1 MSWKRPL
8 WPATPSHS
16 LHLHTFEYRYDSF
29 FFFFFVS
36 TRMKGEA
43 ETRASCRCFRLVSG
57 CSILKKFLKRLLAE
71 LRADFFLPTFQS
83 PWFLTPIRIVFGGI
97 SRGCVWFYP
106 IGSDSS
112 IIDEFIP
119 SPPLSSEMVYTQPWN
134 RWRVK
139 VNVFRKSGPNG
150 GNFESGGHNGLFR
163 IVWNMCYLHFSWMY
177 FLFIR
182 GMEN

>member
-29 FFFFFVS
+29 FFFFFCIHAYERRSGNACFLPVLP
-36 TRMKGEA
+36 TG
-43 ETRASCRCFRLVSG
+43 FRLFDIKKVSETPPRG
-57 CSILKKFLKRLLAE
+57 ITRG
-71 LRADFFLPTFQS
+71 FFLPTFQS

-119 SPPLSSEMVYTQPWN
+119 SPPLSRRRWYTHS
-134 RWRVK
+134 REID
-139 VNVFRKSGPNG
+139 G
-150 GNFESGGHNGLFR
+150 ESK
-163 IVWNMCYLHFSWMY
+163 
-177 FLFIR
+177 
-182 GMEN
+182 

>member
-1 MSWKRPL
+1 MEVERVPCGPQPL
-8 WPATPSHS
+8 HIRSICTLSNIDTIPS
-16 LHLHTFEYRYDSF
+16 

-83 PWFLTPIRIVFGGI
+83 PWFLTPIRIVFRGI

-119 SPPLSSEMVYTQPWN
+119 SPSLSRRRWYTHS
-134 RWRVK
+134 REID
-139 VNVFRKSGPNG
+139 G
-150 GNFESGGHNGLFR
+150 ESK
-163 IVWNMCYLHFSWMY
+163 
-177 FLFIR
+177 
-182 GMEN
+182 

>member
-29 FFFFFVS
+29 FFFFFCIHAYERRSGNACFLPVLP
-36 TRMKGEA
+36 TG
-43 ETRASCRCFRLVSG
+43 FRLFDIKKVSETPPRG
-57 CSILKKFLKRLLAE
+57 ITRG
-71 LRADFFLPTFQS
+71 FFLPTFQS
-83 PWFLTPIRIVFGGI
+83 PWFLTPIRIVFRGI

-119 SPPLSSEMVYTQPWN
+119 SPPSLVGDGIHTAVKSMESQSKRVSKVRTKRRKFRKRRTQWFVQDRVKYVLSSFLLD
-134 RWRVK
+134 
-139 VNVFRKSGPNG
+139 VFS
-150 GNFESGGHNGLFR
+150 F
-163 IVWNMCYLHFSWMY
+163 Y
-177 FLFIR
+177 
-182 GMEN
+182 

>member
-29 FFFFFVS
+29 FFFFCIHAYERRSGNACFLPVLP
-36 TRMKGEA
+36 TG
-43 ETRASCRCFRLVSG
+43 FRLFDIKKVSETPPRG
-57 CSILKKFLKRLLAE
+57 ITRG
-71 LRADFFLPTFQS
+71 FFLPTFQS
-83 PWFLTPIRIVFGGI
+83 PWFLTPIRIVFRGI

-119 SPPLSSEMVYTQPWN
+119 SPPSLVGDGIHTAVKSMESQSKRVSKVRTKRRKFRKRRTQWFVQDRVKYVLSSFLLD
-134 RWRVK
+134 
-139 VNVFRKSGPNG
+139 VFS
-150 GNFESGGHNGLFR
+150 F
-163 IVWNMCYLHFSWMY
+163 Y
-177 FLFIR
+177 
-182 GMEN
+182 

>member
-29 FFFFFVS
+29 FFFFFCIHAYERRSGNACFLPVLP
-36 TRMKGEA
+36 TG
-43 ETRASCRCFRLVSG
+43 FRLFDIKKVSETPPRG
-57 CSILKKFLKRLLAE
+57 ITRG
-71 LRADFFLPTFQS
+71 FFLPTFQS

>member
-29 FFFFFVS
+29 FFFFCIHAYERRSGNACFLPVLP
-36 TRMKGEA
+36 TG
-43 ETRASCRCFRLVSG
+43 FRLFDIKKVSETPPRG
-57 CSILKKFLKRLLAE
+57 ITRG
-71 LRADFFLPTFQS
+71 FFLPTFQS
-83 PWFLTPIRIVFGGI
+83 PWFLTPIRIVFRGI

-119 SPPLSSEMVYTQPWN
+119 SPSLSRRRWYTHS
-134 RWRVK
+134 REID
-139 VNVFRKSGPNG
+139 G
-150 GNFESGGHNGLFR
+150 ESK
-163 IVWNMCYLHFSWMY
+163 
-177 FLFIR
+177 
-182 GMEN
+182 

>member
-29 FFFFFVS
+29 FFFFCIHAYERRSGNACFLPVLP
-36 TRMKGEA
+36 TG
-43 ETRASCRCFRLVSG
+43 FRLFDIKKVSETPPRG
-57 CSILKKFLKRLLAE
+57 ITRG
-71 LRADFFLPTFQS
+71 FFLPTFQS

-97 SRGCVWFYP
+97 SRVWFYP

-119 SPPLSSEMVYTQPWN
+119 SPSPSRRRWYTHS
-134 RWRVK
+134 REID
-139 VNVFRKSGPNG
+139 G
-150 GNFESGGHNGLFR
+150 ESK
-163 IVWNMCYLHFSWMY
+163 
-177 FLFIR
+177 
-182 GMEN
+182 

>member
-29 FFFFFVS
+29 FFFFCIHAYERRSGNACFLPVLP
-36 TRMKGEA
+36 TG
-43 ETRASCRCFRLVSG
+43 FRLFDIKKVSETPPRG
-57 CSILKKFLKRLLAE
+57 ITRG
-71 LRADFFLPTFQS
+71 FFLPTFQS

-119 SPPLSSEMVYTQPWN
+119 SPPLVGDGIHTAVKSMESQSKRVSKVRTKRRKFRKRRTQWFVQD
-134 RWRVK
+134 RVK
-139 VNVFRKSGPNG
+139 YVLSSFLLDVFS
-150 GNFESGGHNGLFR
+150 F
-163 IVWNMCYLHFSWMY
+163 Y
-177 FLFIR
+177 
-182 GMEN
+182 

>member
-29 FFFFFVS
+29 FFFFCIHAYERRSGNACFLPVLPTGFRLFDIKKVS
-36 TRMKGEA
+36 ETPPRGITRGFFFTNFPIPLIFNA
-43 ETRASCRCFRLVSG
+43 NSNCFRRDFTWLCLVLSDWFRF
-57 CSILKKFLKRLLAE
+57 IDYRWVYP
-71 LRADFFLPTFQS
+71 LP
-83 PWFLTPIRIVFGGI
+83 L
-97 SRGCVWFYP
+97 
-106 IGSDSS
+106 
-112 IIDEFIP
+112 
-119 SPPLSSEMVYTQPWN
+119 PLSSEMVYTQPWN

>member
-29 FFFFFVS
+29 FFFFFCIHAYERRSGNACFLPVLP
-36 TRMKGEA
+36 TG
-43 ETRASCRCFRLVSG
+43 FRLFDIKKVSETPPRG
-57 CSILKKFLKRLLAE
+57 ITRG
-71 LRADFFLPTFQS
+71 FFLPTFQS
-83 PWFLTPIRIVFGGI
+83 PWFLTPIRIVFRGI

-119 SPPLSSEMVYTQPWN
+119 SLLSRRRWYTHS
-134 RWRVK
+134 REID
-139 VNVFRKSGPNG
+139 G
-150 GNFESGGHNGLFR
+150 ESK
-163 IVWNMCYLHFSWMY
+163 
-177 FLFIR
+177 
-182 GMEN
+182 

>member
-1 MSWKRPL
+1 MSWTRPL

-119 SPPLSSEMVYTQPWN
+119 SPLSRRRWYTHS
-134 RWRVK
+134 REID
-139 VNVFRKSGPNG
+139 G
-150 GNFESGGHNGLFR
+150 ESK
-163 IVWNMCYLHFSWMY
+163 
-177 FLFIR
+177 
-182 GMEN
+182 

>member
-29 FFFFFVS
+29 FFFFFCIHAYERRSGNACFLPVLP
-36 TRMKGEA
+36 TG
-43 ETRASCRCFRLVSG
+43 FRLFDIKKVSETPPRG
-57 CSILKKFLKRLLAE
+57 ITRG
-71 LRADFFLPTFQS
+71 FFLPTFQS
-83 PWFLTPIRIVFGGI
+83 PWFLTPIRIVFRGI

-119 SPPLSSEMVYTQPWN
+119 SPSLSRRRWYTHS
-134 RWRVK
+134 REID
-139 VNVFRKSGPNG
+139 G
-150 GNFESGGHNGLFR
+150 ESK
-163 IVWNMCYLHFSWMY
+163 
-177 FLFIR
+177 
-182 GMEN
+182 

>member
-1 MSWKRPL
+1 MEASPVARNPF
-8 WPATPSHS
+8 
-16 LHLHTFEYRYDSF
+16 TFAPFAHFRISIRF
-29 FFFFFVS
+29 LLFFFFFVS

-83 PWFLTPIRIVFGGI
+83 PWFLTPIRIVFRGI

-119 SPPLSSEMVYTQPWN
+119 SPSLSRRRWYTHS
-134 RWRVK
+134 REID
-139 VNVFRKSGPNG
+139 G
-150 GNFESGGHNGLFR
+150 ESK
-163 IVWNMCYLHFSWMY
+163 
-177 FLFIR
+177 
-182 GMEN
+182 